1 MYPNLKHSCGRRD
14 NNKPCASHIYTVT
27 FTCISEEDAEL
38 FLWIDSHILMIKLKE
53 RFGPTE
59 TRHGDIC
66 VKSQSQMITS
76 ELRSGYS
83 NPSFEYII
91 YSQQIMHIPEITIP
105 PPPRRPADVGPCNKN
120 RSDFFAVKRLNQP
133 CAGAAQPWRLWNP
146 PLRNHETL
154 QQGQTGM
161 REGGRGGVGKEGR
174 VECDKGTKMEAA
186 CTS

>member
-14 NNKPCASHIYTVT
+14 NNKPCASHIYAVT

-38 FLWIDSHILMIKLKE
+38 FLWIGSHFLMIKLRE
-53 RFGPTE
+53 RFSPTE

-91 YSQQIMHIPEITIP
+91 YSEQIMHIPEITTP
-105 PPPRRPADVGPCNKN
+105 PVLQMLDHVTEIDLTSSQHR
-120 RSDFFAVKRLNQP
+120 VKRLNQP

-146 PLRNHETL
+146 RLRNHETL

-161 REGGRGGVGKEGR
+161 REGGR
-174 VECDKGTKMEAA
+174 EA
-186 CTS
+186 